1 MNDKLYHMINHKL
14 HINSVLQKLKSLEI
28 IMRL

>member
-1 MNDKLYHMINHKL
+1 MNDKLYHMTNHKL

-28 IMRL
+28 IM